1 MWVLDYLRLK
11 YTVVL
16 PQDIVA
22 AQMQQLTLS
31 DLPESMP
38 VAETQPPPKVAKEVH
53 QPKGGQ
59 EVGHLLVTG
68 ILQMQDFRF
77 QVPH

>member
-11 YTVVL
+11 YTVIL

-31 DLPESMP
+31 DLP
-38 VAETQPPPKVAKEVH
+38 
-53 QPKGGQ
+53 
-59 EVGHLLVTG
+59 
-68 ILQMQDFRF
+68 
-77 QVPH
+77 